1 MPFRVLTSRLRGSDC
16 AVYRLSSPRRRGSRG
31 NVGLRFANPTYRTVT
46 PDMALRLSRAFD
58 TTPDLWMNLQKSFD
72 LWEASHASKAWKGV
86 KQLPSDM
93 IHSHA

>member
-1 MPFRVLTSRLRGSDC
+1 MSEVLL
-16 AVYRLSSPRRRGSRG
+16 P
-31 NVGLRFANPTYRTVT
+31 
-46 PDMALRLSRAFD
+46 PDIALRLSRAFD